1 MASEWT
7 LPLIQIE
14 LDGMPLGCD
23 FILAPDDTERL
34 FGTNNAAA
42 RRIAN
47 FAAGHGCRAIFRRN
61 DLVFQKRVQSGPR
74 VSAADT
80 DALECFPP
88 LYAPAEPAGDDYP
101 PADCR

>member
-14 LDGMPLGCD
+14 LDGLPLGCD

-34 FGTNNAAA
+34 FGTNGASAP
-42 RRIAN
+42 RIAH
-47 FAAGHGCRAIFRRN
+47 FASGHGCRAIFRRN
-61 DLVFQKRVQSGPR
+61 ELVFQKRVAGA
-74 VSAADT
+74 VTAAI
-80 DALECFPP
+80 DAASVECFPS
-88 LYAPAEPAGDDYP
+88 LCDAPRPASDDYP